1 MNHLQDKTEKP
12 RKKKHLTSLLITL
25 VLVAIILCYA
35 TEAYLR
41 HYYHALDTAVAAT
54 ASDETVTVTNPDG
67 DTYYFIPSDIKAG
80 LIFYSGGKVE
90 YTAYA
95 PLMHK
100 LAENGILC
108 ILPHLTGNLAILDGN
123 AADGYME
130 EYPEVENW
138 YVGGHSLGGVAASR
152 YADKH
157 SDSLSGLIL
166 LASYSTRDLSDSGL
180 NVISVYGSEDCIL
193 DMDQYEK
200 ARQNLPPDFREYV
213 IDGGIHAYFGNYGEQ
228 KGDKTPSIS
237 REEQQDTTV
246 DYILYSMNP
255 EE

>member
-1 MNHLQDKTEKP
+1 M
-12 RKKKHLTSLLITL
+12 
-25 VLVAIILCYA
+25 VAIILCYA
-35 TEAYLR
+35 AEAYLQ
-41 HYYHALDTAVAAT
+41 HYYHAMDTAVAAT
-54 ASDETVTVTNPDG
+54 AGDETVTVTNPEG
-67 DTYYFIPSDIKAG
+67 DAYYFIPSHIKAG

-100 LAENGILC
+100 LAENGVLC
-108 ILPHLTGNLAILDGN
+108 ILPRLRGNLAILDGN

-138 YVGGHSLGGVAASR
+138 YVGGHSLGGVAASQ
-152 YADKH
+152 YAGKH
-157 SDSLSGLIL
+157 ADSLSGLIL

-180 NVISVYGSEDCIL
+180 KVISIYGSEDCVL
-193 DMDQYEK
+193 DMEQYEK
-200 ARQNLPPDFREYV
+200 SRQKLPSDFREYV
-213 IDGGIHAYFGNYGEQ
+213 IDGGIHAYFGSYGEQ
-228 KGDKTPSIS
+228 KGDGTPSIS

-246 DYILYSMNP
+246 DYILHAMDS